1 MNDDVGATELYVEEE
16 DMERLAKALS
26 WMVEDL
32 NILRESQEDGWMR
45 STGWS
50 TPELLEAEIQSVHDL
65 HEYLMDRI
73 EWTAKAKESR
83 DVKDG

>member
-1 MNDDVGATELYVEEE
+1 MNDDAGVAELYVEEE

-32 NILRESQEDGWMR
+32 NILRESQEDGWVPDDEP
-45 STGWS
+45 S
-50 TPELLEAEIQSVHDL
+50 PELLEAEIQSVHDL

-73 EWTAKAKESR
+73 ERTAKAKESL